1 MLAQQMVNLV
11 IPLTI
16 VVLAIPL
23 ILQKVP
29 RNGFY
34 GFRTPLTMSS
44 DEIWYYANKV
54 SGIALVAAGVFWFA
68 LGRVLPAVDHN
79 ERHAYQMVTWLGAGS
94 LVVGFAVSYWLTRR
108 KFGK

>member
-44 DEIWYYANKV
+44 DEIWYYANKI
-54 SGIALVAAGVFWFA
+54 SGIALVAAGIFWFA
-68 LGRVLPAVDHN
+68 LGRVLPAVVHG
-79 ERHAYQMVTWLGAGS
+79 ERRVYQMVTWLGAGS
-94 LVVGFAVSYWLTRR
+94 LFVVFVVSYWLTRR
-108 KFGK
+108 KFRK